1 MSAPVTLSVRH
12 DYPVP
17 AARVFEA
24 WLDPVHAARFL
35 FATPEGEMIRAE
47 IDPQVG
53 GRFLFVDRR
62 TDGDAEHHGR
72 YVEIDRPH
80 RLVFL
85 FRGPGTAPDEWSRVS
100 VDIADAPAG
109 CVLTLTHE
117 IPAKWADYAEPV
129 QKGWVMILASLAR
142 MMES

>member
-12 DYPVP
+12 AYSAS
-17 AARVFEA
+17 AARVFDA
-24 WLDPVHAARFL
+24 WLDPAEAARFL

-62 TDGDAEHHGR
+62 ADGDAEHHGR
-72 YVEIDRPH
+72 YVEIDRPR

-85 FRGPGTAPDEWSRVS
+85 FRGPGTEEGEWSRVA

-109 CVLTLTHE
+109 CTLTLTHE
-117 IPAKWADYAEPV
+117 IPAKWADYADPV
-129 QKGWVMILASLAR
+129 RSGWTMILASLAR
-142 MMES
+142 LLES

>member
-1 MSAPVTLSVRH
+1 MSAPVTLSVRR
-12 DYPVP
+12 DYAAP
-17 AARVFEA
+17 AARVFDA
-24 WLDPVHAARFL
+24 WLDPAQAGRFL
-35 FATPEGEMIRAE
+35 FATPEGEMVRAE

-62 TDGDAEHHGR
+62 ADGDAEHHGR

-85 FRGPGTAPDEWSRVS
+85 FRGPGTAPDEWSRVT
-100 VDIADAPAG
+100 VEIAGRDGG
-109 CVLTLTHE
+109 CALTLTHE

-129 QKGWVMILASLAR
+129 RNGWTMILASLAR
-142 MMES
+142 ILES